1 MAGKSDNPA
10 QVMPRAI
17 AGTLIGATLLSV
29 LAQVR
34 ESAHFNAA
42 TASLKSKSHAA
53 LLVRSFRSRCY
64 AQVKNLNPSVQLQN
78 LNTFRSASNPCVSFS
93 RDGCPGLRLN
103 FLQLG
108 IAVLSFDILHVRA

>member
-42 TASLKSKSHAA
+42 AYIAF
-53 LLVRSFRSRCY
+53 VF
-64 AQVKNLNPSVQLQN
+64 
-78 LNTFRSASNPCVSFS
+78 SFS
-93 RDGCPGLRLN
+93 SSFLISLN
-103 FLQLG
+103 
-108 IAVLSFDILHVRA
+108 

>member
-34 ESAHFNAA
+34 ESAYFNAA
-42 TASLKSKSHAA
+42 MYIAFFFFNILK
-53 LLVRSFRSRCY
+53 
-64 AQVKNLNPSVQLQN
+64 
-78 LNTFRSASNPCVSFS
+78 
-93 RDGCPGLRLN
+93 
-103 FLQLG
+103 
-108 IAVLSFDILHVRA
+108 LSFVSQLIP

>member
-34 ESAHFNAA
+34 ESAYFNAA
-42 TASLKSKSHAA
+42 M
-53 LLVRSFRSRCY
+53 Y
-64 AQVKNLNPSVQLQN
+64 
-78 LNTFRSASNPCVSFS
+78 
-93 RDGCPGLRLN
+93 
-103 FLQLG
+103 
-108 IAVLSFDILHVRA
+108 IAFFFFNILMLSFVSQLIP